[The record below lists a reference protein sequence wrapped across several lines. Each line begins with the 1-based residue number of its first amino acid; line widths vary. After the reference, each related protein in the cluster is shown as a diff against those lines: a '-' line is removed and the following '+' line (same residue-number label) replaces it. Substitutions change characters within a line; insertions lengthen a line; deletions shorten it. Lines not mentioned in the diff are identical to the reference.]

1 MARSLPASP
10 PIERRRVANLLKRSL
25 DFKANQTIHMRIN
38 VLPTAL
44 GQKDTDHLIKL
55 LQSLVEHR
63 A

>member
-1 MARSLPASP
+1 
-10 PIERRRVANLLKRSL
+10 
-25 DFKANQTIHMRIN
+25 

-44 GQKDTDHLIKL
+44 GQKRMMQIRQEVDEQDADMLKMLGQKDTDHFIEL

>member
-1 MARSLPASP
+1 MNSGPLS
-10 PIERRRVANLLKRSL
+10 ER
-25 DFKANQTIHMRIN
+25 MN

-44 GQKDTDHLIKL
+44 GQKDTDHLIEL